1 MSKKI
6 KTRQNI
12 EWHFMHY
19 YLYNIHYMRIL
30 KNDKNFINLLSKL
43 EKYVNE
49 KIEPIYE
56 TDISDMYVI
65 IEQII

>member
-1 MSKKI
+1 
-6 KTRQNI
+6 
-12 EWHFMHY
+12 MHY
-19 YLYNIHYMRIL
+19 YLYNIHYMGIL